1 MTQDGVTGV
10 VVDAGFLVDMTVN
23 YRIEHE
29 VLTDRWSVRA
39 VTVSVPQTEL
49 VLVERHKPGQARA
62 ALELLLARCGAS
74 VLLRPLDMAAT
85 EAAGAMMHRYSLED
99 IALAHTAAVASPANL
114 TVFTAAPARYTPL
127 GGAID
132 VFSLA

>member
-1 MTQDGVTGV
+1 MTQDSVTGV
-10 VVDAGFLVDMTVN
+10 VVDASFLTDMMVRT
-23 YRIEHE
+23 RIEHE

-39 VTVSVPQTEL
+39 VTISVPQTEL
-49 VLVERHKPGQARA
+49 VLIERDKPGSARA

-85 EAAGAMMHRYSLED
+85 EAAGAAMHHYGLSD
-99 IALAHTAAVASPANL
+99 IALAHTTAIAVAARL
-114 TVFTAAPARYTPL
+114 TVFTAAPTRYAL
-127 GGAID
+127 LNGMID